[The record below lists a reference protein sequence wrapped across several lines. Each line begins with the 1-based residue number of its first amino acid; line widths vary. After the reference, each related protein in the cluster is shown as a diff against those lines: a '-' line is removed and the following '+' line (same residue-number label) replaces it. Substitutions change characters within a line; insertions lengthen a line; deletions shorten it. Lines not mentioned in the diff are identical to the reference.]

1 MAKADVK
8 MPDEFLARISRLGTQ
23 TDRIAEKILQA
34 GGEVALAKVKSNL
47 ADVIGTGT
55 KTESRSTGELVRSV
69 GLSPVMV
76 DKNGNHDIKVGFSEP
91 RSDGSSNA
99 KIANILEYGTS
110 SHSAKP
116 FLKPAKSAVKK
127 QCVEAMKSAFVKEV
141 EGL

>member
-8 MPDEFLARISRLGTQ
+8 MPDDFLARISRLGAQ
-23 TDRIAEKILQA
+23 TDTIAKKVLQA
-34 GGEVALAKVKSNL
+34 GGEVALDKVRSNL
-47 ADVIGTGT
+47 SAVVGVGN
-55 KTESRSTGELVRSV
+55 KSESRSTGERERSL

-76 DKNGNHDIKVGFSEP
+76 DKNGNPDIKVGFCEP

-110 SHSAKP
+110 TQQAKP

-127 QCVEAMKSAFVKEV
+127 QCVDAMKSAFEKEV

>member
-8 MPDEFLARISRLGTQ
+8 MPDEFLLRISRLGAQ
-23 TDRIAEKILQA
+23 TDSIVEKVLQA
-34 GGEVALAKVKSNL
+34 GGEVAFAKVRSNL
-47 ADVIGTGT
+47 KSVI
-55 KTESRSTGELVRSV
+55 
-69 GLSPVMV
+69 V

-110 SHSAKP
+110 SQSAKP

-127 QCVEAMKSAFVKEV
+127 QCVEAMKSAFEKEV

>member
-8 MPDEFLARISRLGTQ
+8 MPDEFLARISRLGAQ
-23 TDRIAEKILQA
+23 TDSIAEKMLQA

-127 QCVEAMKSAFVKEV
+127 QCVEAMKSAFEKEV
-141 EGL
+141 EKL